1 MEKNLLPT
9 CDKYNLRWKDAENG
23 AATEGDIISW
33 GYVSD
38 ERKLELLSRSWALM
52 FPSIREGWRIPV
64 TEAGCV
70 GTPSIVYDLPGI
82 REVADY
88 GRTGNDFGEFI
99 QVLLQNK

>member
-23 AATEGDIISW
+23 AATEGDII
-33 GYVSD
+33 
-38 ERKLELLSRSWALM
+38 RWALM